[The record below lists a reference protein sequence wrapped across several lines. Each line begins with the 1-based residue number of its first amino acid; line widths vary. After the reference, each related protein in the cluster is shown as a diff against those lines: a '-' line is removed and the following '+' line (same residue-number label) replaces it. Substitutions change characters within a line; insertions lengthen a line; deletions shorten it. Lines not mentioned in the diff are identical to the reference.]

1 MSKKLLV
8 AAAAV
13 VISSGAMAQSAFEGF
28 YGQLGVGYEN
38 DSFANKSIYATGASG
53 DGGNALS
60 APSQSAGNFSGAIGL
75 GYNYSVAPNLVLG
88 LGVDY
93 NPLAVKSGQNALS
106 KNVTTGSNTTTQASN
121 RYNIF
126 VTPGYQFGAD
136 KLGYIKLGYSAE
148 QIKAEITN
156 TTSNVKAGSGTSNA
170 SGYIVGLGYKQL
182 INKNIYAFG
191 EVNYMTYSNTSI
203 SVLSGLGVNTTPS
216 AYQALVGVGYKF

>member
-8 AAAAV
+8 VAAAV
-13 VISSGAMAQSAFEGF
+13 AISSGAMAQSAFEGF

-38 DSFANKSIYATGASG
+38 NSFANKTAYSTSG
-53 DGGNALS
+53 NTGNAAS
-60 APSQSAGNFSGAIGL
+60 APSQTVGNFSGAIGL

-93 NPLAVKSGQNALS
+93 NPMAVKSGQNALTNNQS
-106 KNVTTGSNTTTQASN
+106 SGINTTTQAAN

-126 VTPGYQFGAD
+126 VTPGYQFGAN
-136 KLGYIKLGYSAE
+136 KLGYFKLGYSAE
-148 QIKAEITN
+148 QLKVQIPSSAATGN
-156 TTSNVKAGSGTSNA
+156 QSTSGTSNA

-182 INKNIYAFG
+182 IDKNIYVFG
-191 EVNYMTYSNTSI
+191 EANYMTYSNTAI
-203 SVLSGLGVNTTPS
+203 STGSTTTVNTTPS

>member
-13 VISSGAMAQSAFEGF
+13 VISSGVMAQSAFEGF

-38 DSFANKSIYATGASG
+38 NSFANKTLSG
-53 DGGNALS
+53 SGGNAAS

-93 NPLAVKSGQNALS
+93 EPLAVKSGQNALT
-106 KNVTTGSNTTTQASN
+106 NNQTPGINTTTQAAN

-126 VTPGYQFGAD
+126 VSPGYQFGAD

-148 QIKAEITN
+148 QIKAQIPSSAATGN
-156 TTSNVKAGSGTSNA
+156 QSYSGTSNA

-182 INKNIYAFG
+182 IDKNIYVFG
-191 EVNYMTYSNTSI
+191 EANYMTYSNTAMTP
-203 SVLSGLGVNTTPS
+203 GTNTVNTTPS

>member
-1 MSKKLLV
+1 MSKKLLI

-13 VISSGAMAQSAFEGF
+13 AMSSGAMAQSAFEGF
-28 YGQLGVGYEN
+28 YGQVGVGYEN
-38 DSFANKSIYATGASG
+38 NSFANKTFYATGPNG
-53 DGGNALS
+53 DGGNALA
-60 APSQSAGNFSGAIGL
+60 APSQSAGGVSGTVGL

-93 NPLAVKSGQNALS
+93 NPLTRKSGQNNL
-106 KNVTTGSNTTTQASN
+106 SNTYTPGISSTTQVSN

-136 KLGYIKLGYSAE
+136 KLGYINLGYSAE
-148 QIKAEITN
+148 QLKAELTN
-156 TTSNVKAGSGTSNA
+156 SASGSGTGTA

-182 INKNIYAFG
+182 IDKNIYVFG
-191 EVNYMTYSNTSI
+191 EANYMTYSNTKVSLNET
-203 SVLSGLGVNTTPS
+203 SGVNTTPS

>member
-1 MSKKLLV
+1 MSKKLLI

-13 VISSGAMAQSAFEGF
+13 AMSSGAMAQSAFEGF

-38 DSFANKSIYATGASG
+38 NSFANKTASTGSAS
-53 DGGNALS
+53 NA
-60 APSQSAGNFSGAIGL
+60 APSQSAAGFSGTVGL
-75 GYNYSVAPNLVLG
+75 GYNYAVAPNLVLG

-93 NPLAVKSGQNALS
+93 NPLSLKSGQSALYNGS
-106 KNVTTGSNTTTQASN
+106 TGYNTTTQASN

-148 QIKAEITN
+148 QLKAQNSGSSST
-156 TTSNVKAGSGTSNA
+156 SGTANA

-182 INKNIYAFG
+182 INKNIYVFG
-191 EVNYMTYSNTSI
+191 EANYMTYSNIAISSGGNSI
-203 SVLSGLGVNTTPS
+203 NTTPS

>member
-1 MSKKLLV
+1 MSKKLLI

-13 VISSGAMAQSAFEGF
+13 AISSGAMAQSAFEGF

-38 DSFANKSIYATGASG
+38 NSFANKTVSAS
-53 DGGNALS
+53 DSSNALS
-60 APSQSAGNFSGAIGL
+60 APSQSAGGFSGAIGL
-75 GYNYSVAPNLVLG
+75 GYNYAVAPNLVLG

-93 NPLAVKSGQNALS
+93 NPLSVKSGQNAIG
-106 KNVTTGSNTTTQASN
+106 NGMAGGNTTTQASN

-148 QIKAEITN
+148 QLKAQNSGAVSGN
-156 TTSNVKAGSGTSNA
+156 TLSGSGTANA

-182 INKNIYAFG
+182 IDKNIYVFG
-191 EVNYMTYSNTSI
+191 EANYMTYSNTKVGTGSLAGA
-203 SVLSGLGVNTTPS
+203 SVGINTTPS
-216 AYQALVGVGYKF
+216 TYQALVGIGYKF

>member
-1 MSKKLLV
+1 MSKKLLI

-13 VISSGAMAQSAFEGF
+13 AMSSGAMAQSAFEGF
-28 YGQLGVGYEN
+28 YGQVGVGYEN
-38 DSFANKSIYATGASG
+38 NSFANKTASPSSISFA
-53 DGGNALS
+53 
-60 APSQSAGNFSGAIGL
+60 APSQSAGGFSGTVGL
-75 GYNYSVAPNLVLG
+75 GYNYAVAPNLVLG

-93 NPLAVKSGQNALS
+93 NPLSVKSGQSALA
-106 KNVTTGSNTTTQASN
+106 NGLTGYNTTTQASN

-148 QIKAEITN
+148 QLKAQNSGGLST
-156 TTSNVKAGSGTSNA
+156 SGTANA

-182 INKNIYAFG
+182 IDKNIYVFG
-191 EVNYMTYSNTSI
+191 EANYMTYSNIAISSGGSSI
-203 SVLSGLGVNTTPS
+203 NTTPS